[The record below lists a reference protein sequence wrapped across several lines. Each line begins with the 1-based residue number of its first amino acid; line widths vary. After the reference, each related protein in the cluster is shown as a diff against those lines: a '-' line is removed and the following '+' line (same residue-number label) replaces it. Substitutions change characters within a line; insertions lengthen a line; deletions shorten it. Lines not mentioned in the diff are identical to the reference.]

1 MTDETAELKAQISAL
16 QQRMEELERKAKP
29 PEPFVSDYVPP
40 SPFRLLDRV
49 SMPASVMREIA
60 AAMPDAMVRDIFR
73 DARTPETLAPLSTDV
88 RPRPAATGWEAPLSP
103 PAGISLIDR
112 QLDVQDQR
120 DRAERIMQHARMK
133 AVEKKEG

>member
-1 MTDETAELKAQISAL
+1 MT
-16 QQRMEELERKAKP
+16 EELENELAALKARVAELERAKP
-29 PEPFVSDYVPP
+29 TEPLKPNPDYVPP

-133 AVEKKEG
+133 ALEK